1 MTPNLLSHTLQNINP
16 IHAYWSK
23 KSYMYVNFPQQA
35 WRQYIEKVKKKKKY
49 STIPEKNAYYRDC
62 NNYIR
67 GSASPPNVF
76 VLTWPFNPRIVGPLH
91 LLRQPFQILIQRGGG
106 VIGGVRS
113 GHPLVYRVRG
123 SQIISLL
130 VIMPP
135 RIEFFEIQGWHL
147 WPQEAD
153 SKYHCR
159 VNFNSGNKCTK
170 IRYYWW
176 KKNLAVFAAS
186 DANMQNLQLKLN
198 ACFV

>member
-1 MTPNLLSHTLQNINP
+1 MTPI
-16 IHAYWSK
+16 YRKSK
-23 KSYMYVNFPQQA
+23 A
-35 WRQYIEKVKKKKKY
+35 IKKY

-62 NNYIR
+62 NNYIQ

-130 VIMPP
+130 VIMTP

-147 WPQEAD
+147 WPQKAD

-159 VNFNSGNKCTK
+159 VNFNSGNKCIK
-170 IRYYWW
+170 MREKNVW
-176 KKNLAVFAAS
+176 KKSCFHFAGSDSNMWNLH
-186 DANMQNLQLKLN
+186 LKLN
-198 ACFV
+198 NCFFF